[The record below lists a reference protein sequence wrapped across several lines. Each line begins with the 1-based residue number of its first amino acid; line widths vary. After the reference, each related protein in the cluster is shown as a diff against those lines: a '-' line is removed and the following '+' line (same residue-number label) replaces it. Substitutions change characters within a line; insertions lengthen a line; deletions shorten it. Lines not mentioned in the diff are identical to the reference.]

1 MQLAPG
7 TQGGPAPWLEPV
19 QELPENPVLELRP
32 VSPASAPAEPEDIPA
47 VASAPVPGPE
57 LESHEPSGP
66 GPVAPAGVAP
76 GQAEPEP
83 TPETTSPCAVS
94 TCVVP
99 GEAEPTILTFP
110 HRLVAEQLTL
120 IYAES
125 FTKVAMTN
133 CVTCCGCPS
142 HNRYILQ
149 LAPAVYNIL
158 RKFDDVANFV
168 ISSCLGAPTK
178 TAQDRAQVVEFWIWV
193 AKECLDLK
201 TFASLHAILLALQS
215 PAVDRL
221 KCTWGC
227 VSWKSSRMHKRL
239 MKKKWLIRKWLF
251 TERSI
256 VREIMTYKHMAKMY
270 HLEPDE
276 HFRSFF
282 QAVET
287 LDEQKS
293 YTLSCQ
299 LEPPGQRV
307 GRKGLLSLFFR
318 SHNI

>member
-57 LESHEPSGP
+57 LESHEASGP

-120 IYAES
+120 IYAVS
-125 FTKVAMTN
+125 
-133 CVTCCGCPS
+133 
-142 HNRYILQ
+142 
-149 LAPAVYNIL
+149 
-158 RKFDDVANFV
+158 
-168 ISSCLGAPTK
+168 GAGWK
-178 TAQDRAQVVEFWIWV
+178 
-193 AKECLDLK
+193 
-201 TFASLHAILLALQS
+201 
-215 PAVDRL
+215 
-221 KCTWGC
+221 WGWAFP
-227 VSWKSSRMHKRL
+227 VPW
-239 MKKKWLIRKWLF
+239 
-251 TERSI
+251 
-256 VREIMTYKHMAKMY
+256 AG
-270 HLEPDE
+270 PD
-276 HFRSFF
+276 
-282 QAVET
+282 
-287 LDEQKS
+287 
-293 YTLSCQ
+293 
-299 LEPPGQRV
+299 
-307 GRKGLLSLFFR
+307 LLSPDVHSCDLGPHPSFPPCALR
-318 SHNI
+318 NSPHP